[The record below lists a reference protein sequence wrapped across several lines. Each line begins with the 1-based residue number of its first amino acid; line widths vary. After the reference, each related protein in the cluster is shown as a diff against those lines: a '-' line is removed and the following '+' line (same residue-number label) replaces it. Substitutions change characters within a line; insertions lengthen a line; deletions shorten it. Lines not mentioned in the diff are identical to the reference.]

1 MSRPA
6 PLALLTGATG
16 FLGAALAA
24 DLLEQGFDV
33 RCAVR
38 GEHADERLARVE
50 AAIEAATV
58 TKNAGGHAARTAR
71 GRVEVVQADLDR
83 ERLGLTDRAFADL
96 GDGATH
102 VVHCGARVNM
112 ALPYSA
118 LQSSNVRA
126 TADLLDLAQACGAR
140 FAFVGSLAAVAPST
154 SGEPFE
160 LLDPVMGGYGQSKWA
175 ADRLVCEAHREGRVS
190 ALILRSGRITADA
203 RTARANPDDLLE
215 QVLRVCVRL
224 GAAPALETRV
234 RISPVDWVAGVMTA
248 LCADDDAY
256 GRAYH
261 VLSAEALPWSQAV
274 EAVREAG
281 FPLAVL
287 PYPEWRAAV
296 LAEGRADTAVAR
308 VAQALPEHG
317 LSFDERSTR
326 GPVNA
331 RRRLA
336 DGFPDLPPAADLL
349 AATFAS
355 WRKSGRLRAAS

>member
-1 MSRPA
+1 MSRTV

-24 DLLEQGFDV
+24 NLLDRGFDV

-38 GEHADERLARVE
+38 GDRPQERESRVRAAVE
-50 AAIEAATV
+50 AAGAV
-58 TKNAGGHAARTAR
+58 AGGDRL
-71 GRVEVVQADLDR
+71 EVVQADLER
-83 ERLGLTDRAFADL
+83 ERLGLSAQGFADL
-96 GDGATH
+96 RDGVTH

-112 ALPYSA
+112 TLPYSA
-118 LQSSNVRA
+118 LQAPNVRA
-126 TADLLDLAQACGAR
+126 VADLLDLAQACGAG

-160 LLDPVMGGYGQSKWA
+160 LIDPVLGGYGQSKWA
-175 ADRLVCEAHREGRVS
+175 ADRLVCEAHRDGRVR
-190 ALILRSGRITADA
+190 ALMLRAGRITADS

-224 GAAPALETRV
+224 GSAPALETGV

-248 LCADDDAY
+248 LCADEGAY

-261 VLSAEALPWSQAV
+261 LLSAEALPWARAL

-287 PYPEWRAAV
+287 PYPQWRDAV
-296 LAEGRADTAVAR
+296 LAEGRVDAAVAR
-308 VAQALPEHG
+308 VAQALPAHA

-331 RRRLA
+331 RRRLGA
-336 DGFPDLPPAADLL
+336 GFVEPPVAAEQL
-349 AATFAS
+349 AATLRA
-355 WRKSGRLRAAS
+355 WRESGRLHAVG